1 MAARVLHPGHL
12 SACTRHCVSHFASP
26 PCCCGGDAA
35 VTAQRRGCLESSVSA
50 WTAHFLL
57 RPSSPL
63 TALQSFLMNECP
75 SCLLHQGQSPAS
87 LCTCLGVRHGS
98 RAGTA
103 PACDGQVEQSNNVPG
118 SLCLPS
124 FLPHAPAHDRSN
136 PEGIY
141 GNRPYSTASVLC
153 KIHPVSLPVPSQL
166 FVGLLVESFSPSAG
180 VTQPISGHNCWGT
193 KSLPWGVSKVVA
205 PLHSEPLT
213 ISVAS
218 GLPGQ
223 GLSPLKY
230 PTQLCPG
237 CPGRHHAGV
246 LQQPRT
252 RPPRA
257 KVGVCTWH
265 EVVFLLH
272 PSVSVQEHK
281 PSQRASIQKSPFSVV
296 FAPHSAGIGLA
307 QPGTCPW
314 ALVSWCLQRPSQ
326 CLVCQAGA
334 RGLCGSSS
342 GLAQGGSCSFCR
354 QSTCSSVPGTFP
366 VACDA

>member
-1 MAARVLHPGHL
+1 MCLEIPCVSTHDTQAASLHKQGQPLWPHVSCIL
-12 SACTRHCVSHFASP
+12 RTSLHAPVTVSHFASP

-193 KSLPWGVSKVVA
+193 KSLPWGVSKVAA

-223 GLSPLKY
+223 GQSPLKY
-230 PTQLCPG
+230 STQLCPG

-257 KVGVCTWH
+257 KVSVCTWH

-281 PSQRASIQKSPFSVV
+281 PSQRTSRQKSPFGVV
-296 FAPHSAGIGLA
+296 FAP
-307 QPGTCPW
+307 T
-314 ALVSWCLQRPSQ
+314 LQE
-326 CLVCQAGA
+326 
-334 RGLCGSSS
+334 
-342 GLAQGGSCSFCR
+342 
-354 QSTCSSVPGTFP
+354 
-366 VACDA
+366 